1 MKMSNPTSPIS
12 FFSDALLAWF
22 DLHGRHDLPWQSNK
36 TPYRVWVSEIMLQQ
50 TQVQTVIP
58 YFQKFMTRFPD
69 IQTLA
74 EASQDEVLAH
84 WSGLGY
90 YARGR
95 NLHKAAKKI
104 LSDFNGDFPRTYDEI
119 VSLPGIGRSTA
130 GAILSIAYGVRTPIL
145 DGNVKRVLC
154 RYDAV
159 ESWSG
164 EKATEARLWQRAD
177 ALTPADRVADYTQA
191 IMDLGATLCRRS
203 RPLCDQCP
211 VQSECAAKSTG
222 RVSEF
227 PFPKPKKHKSTKHT
241 VLLVA
246 LDARRRIFLQK
257 RPQQGIWGGLWS
269 LPQFEDEQALLTL
282 LNGLAAAEGNSEQ
295 SSLSSRADLLKL
307 TQFKHTFTH
316 YHLMIEPIILEV
328 ESMLNMTGKWMAIHE
343 AAETGLPAP
352 VRKII
357 QFVEKDYVKNRTLRK
372 NG

>member
-1 MKMSNPTSPIS
+1 MSNPIDSPS
-12 FFSDALLAWF
+12 SFSDALLAWF
-22 DLHGRHDLPWQSNK
+22 DRYGRHDLPWQQNK

-58 YFQKFMTRFPD
+58 YYQKFMASFP
-69 IQTLA
+69 TVRALA
-74 EASQDEVLAH
+74 EASQDDVLAH

-95 NLHKAAKKI
+95 NLHKAAQKI
-104 LSDFNGDFPRTYDEI
+104 LSDFNGDFPQTFDEI
-119 VSLPGIGRSTA
+119 VNLPGIGRSTA
-130 GAILSIAYGVRTPIL
+130 GAILSISYGMRTPIL

-177 ALTPADRVADYTQA
+177 ALTPSHRPDDYTQA
-191 IMDLGATLCRRS
+191 IMDLGATVCRRS
-203 RPLCDQCP
+203 RPLCEKCP
-211 VQSECAAKSTG
+211 VQAECAAKLEG
-222 RVSEF
+222 RVAEF
-227 PFPKPKKHKSTKHT
+227 PVSKPKKAKPTKYA

-246 LDARRRIFLQK
+246 LDEQQQIFLQK
-257 RPQQGIWGGLWS
+257 RPQKGIWGGLWS
-269 LPQFEDEQALLTL
+269 LPQFDDEEALLRL
-282 LNGLAAAEGNSEQ
+282 LADEVNSEQ
-295 SSLSSRADLLKL
+295 SSLPSRPDLLKL

-328 ESMLNMTGKWMAIHE
+328 DSMLNMTGKWMAIHQAVE
-343 AAETGLPAP
+343 IGLPAP

-357 QFVEKDYVKNRTLRK
+357 QLVEKDYVKNRTVRK